1 MGRNL
6 SWLIPFLSSLSG
18 PILWGPKPH
27 HVPCAPTTAEPDGE
41 YEEGSTACR
50 ATRLTWPQSPRKMQR
65 RSRAGPTYIRGE
77 SPQWLNGKKPHCW
90 GCRDLAGTRWGM
102 PASCDRGSPPRS
114 RHHGE
119 ARNQL
124 HAPVFAE
131 VPRPLRWDMIRQ
143 QTPPTVA
150 LGPANAA
157 PPRPCE
163 DVGPKGPCVG
173 ELAVTLR
180 VANLREAWLAPA
192 DNQQPYGTPQC
203 QRAAAPAPR

>member
-1 MGRNL
+1 M
-6 SWLIPFLSSLSG
+6 
-18 PILWGPKPH
+18 
-27 HVPCAPTTAEPDGE
+27 
-41 YEEGSTACR
+41 
-50 ATRLTWPQSPRKMQR
+50 
-65 RSRAGPTYIRGE
+65 
-77 SPQWLNGKKPHCW
+77 
-90 GCRDLAGTRWGM
+90 
-102 PASCDRGSPPRS
+102 
-114 RHHGE
+114 
-119 ARNQL
+119 

-131 VPRPLRWDMIRQ
+131 GPRPLRWDMIRQ

-192 DNQQPYGTPQC
+192 DNQQPNGTPQC